1 MKNLLLFFVLLL
13 TGCATVSSLPQ
24 TGGTPLDRISD
35 TRNYTNSRI
44 YSYAYTRVFEAS
56 KVVLRA
62 WNFNIVRANAGDY
75 AILASGQTQAFS
87 SGAVMGLYFS
97 QLAPTKILVET
108 IEKRKIATQ
117 IAIKWHSSI
126 ILDGIEKQLRL
137 EDKTL

>member
-1 MKNLLLFFVLLL
+1 MKNLRLFFVLLL

-24 TGGTPLDRISD
+24 TGDTPLDRIAD

-44 YSYAYTRVFEAS
+44 YSYPYTRVFEAS

-62 WNFNIVRANAGDY
+62 WNFNMVRANAGDY

-97 QLAPTKILVET
+97 QLALTKILVET